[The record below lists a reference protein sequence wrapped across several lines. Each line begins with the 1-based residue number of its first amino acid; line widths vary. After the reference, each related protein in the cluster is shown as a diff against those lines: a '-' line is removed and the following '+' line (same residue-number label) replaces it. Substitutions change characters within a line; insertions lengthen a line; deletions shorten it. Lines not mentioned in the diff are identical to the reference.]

1 MFATSGLRL
10 PGARMVIY
18 TADVPFG
25 RSGQQ
30 ANIVIRDDRG
40 VAAVELTPPES
51 VHDAEQAES
60 LLRDAGWR
68 PTGAG
73 SATRQGWAFPVARDP
88 GAFP

>member
-1 MFATSGLRL
+1 MIF
-10 PGARMVIY
+10 

-25 RSGQQ
+25 HGGQQ

-40 VAAVELTPPES
+40 VAAVELTPPEA
-51 VHDAEQAES
+51 VRDAEQAETM
-60 LLRDAGWR
+60 LRDAGWR

-73 SATRQGWAFPVARDP
+73 AATNQGWAFPVARDP